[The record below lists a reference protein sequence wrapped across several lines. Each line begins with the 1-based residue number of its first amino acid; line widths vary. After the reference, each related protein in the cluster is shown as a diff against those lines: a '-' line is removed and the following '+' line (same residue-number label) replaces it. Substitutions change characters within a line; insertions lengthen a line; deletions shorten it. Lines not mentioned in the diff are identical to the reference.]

1 MNASSRETTTN
12 RNARS
17 VPEIRACN
25 AARAEVQRYLVHAR
39 NTVDSKLQ
47 RLDCPETACVLLIEW
62 LDNLE
67 LNLPDPA
74 GLADPLFHPDS
85 GTEQFNELWG
95 LIESIE
101 QDVGRQPETATEY
114 LQAVA
119 RHANSEK
126 LAMFYW
132 AHLNY
137 PLRER
142 FGELKASVRQVLGT
156 RQLIQRRQAELIR
169 QNAEASRNAITV
181 YSYDSMDLHGDSFGW
196 KLMLYRAGEQVMLET
211 RQWASEGDA
220 HVPSIERVDSGMA
233 IADALRAGEGD
244 GIWQMDA
251 TEYRQAVERVFD
263 FDAALGIDFLG
274 ALHFEYDVDIGQI
287 GRPDLR
293 AAWESHLEA
302 TDAETGEE
310 SVAEDGGAV
319 SGATVPD
326 QEDRRIPSEL
336 ADPIAAALEKIE
348 TQPAR
353 ASGMWSGVIQARAR
367 DERRS
372 AARVYAIRYAQ
383 KHLQLPTGR
392 HHISRDGQPGE
403 AFWVEFHA

>member
-1 MNASSRETTTN
+1 MNASSREEQSCHGDL
-12 RNARS
+12 S
-17 VPEIRACN
+17 VPEIQVCKVS
-25 AARAEVQRYLVHAR
+25 RAEIRRYLVNCR
-39 NTVDSKLQ
+39 SLVPGKLQ
-47 RLDCPETACVLLIEW
+47 KLDCPLHAQEFLVSW
-62 LDNLE
+62 LDDLE
-67 LNLPDPA
+67 RNLPDPV
-74 GLADPLFHPDS
+74 GLAGPLINADSDPDEFIEVWDS
-85 GTEQFNELWG
+85 
-95 LIESIE
+95 IVSI
-101 QDVGRQPETATEY
+101 GRQVGTLPETATEY
-114 LQAVA
+114 LQAIA
-119 RHANSEK
+119 GDANAGK
-126 LAMFYW
+126 LAMLYW
-132 AHLNY
+132 AYLHH
-137 PLRER
+137 PLRDR
-142 FGELKASVRQVLGT
+142 FGEFGTSVRQLLGNG
-156 RQLIQRRQAELIR
+156 QLIQRRQAELIR

-220 HVPSIERVDSGMA
+220 HVPSIARVDSGMA

-244 GIWQMDA
+244 GIWHMDA

-293 AAWESHLEA
+293 AVWETHLEA
-302 TDAETGEE
+302 TDAETGED

-336 ADPIAAALEKIE
+336 ADPIAAALKKIE